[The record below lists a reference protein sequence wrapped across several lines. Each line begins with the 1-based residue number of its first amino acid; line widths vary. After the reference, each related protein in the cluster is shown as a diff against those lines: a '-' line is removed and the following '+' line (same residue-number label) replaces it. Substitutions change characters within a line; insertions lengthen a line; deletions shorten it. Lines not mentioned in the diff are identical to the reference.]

1 MARRLLWVTVLGSG
15 MAFLDASIVNVA
27 LPSIG
32 STFGVGT
39 PGMQWVL
46 NAYLVPFTAL
56 LLVGGV
62 LGDRHG
68 HRTVFGVGVRGFAA
82 ATVIA
87 ALSPNIAVLV
97 AARAAQGVAAAL
109 LVPTSLALLTGSTP
123 PDDRSRAV
131 GAWSGLTAVAG
142 VIGPLVGGWL
152 IDAASWRWALLLT
165 VPPAVAVSVMAPGL
179 PRARRADASPP
190 LDVPGAVTAAGAL
203 ALLTAG
209 LIGHGSRWS
218 WPVVVAGALAAVA
231 FVVVERRSPHPMLP
245 LDLFASRQ
253 FSGANLVTLAVYT
266 GLGAST
272 FLVVVALQV
281 SLRYSATEAGAAML
295 PVTLLLMVLS
305 SRAGRL
311 AQRIGPTL
319 PMTVGALGVGA
330 GLALLAQVEPGSRY
344 ATSVLPGV
352 VVLGLGL
359 AATVAPLTAVV
370 LASVDDERLGL
381 GSGVNNAVAR
391 LAGLVGVAVLPAVTS
406 VDVSVPV
413 GRALPGFR
421 ATLMIAAGLCA
432 AGAAV
437 AAATIR
443 HVAPVEPTVGPA
455 AEQPC
460 LGPSRMTD
468 TPSAGSQADAGA

>member
-1 MARRLLWVTVLGSG
+1 MTRRLLWVTVLGSG
-15 MAFLDASIVNVA
+15 MAFLDASVVNVA

-32 STFGVGT
+32 ATFDVGT
-39 PGMQWVL
+39 AGMQWVL
-46 NAYLVPFTAL
+46 NAYLVTFTAL
-56 LLVGGV
+56 LLLGGV

-68 HRTVFGVGVRGFAA
+68 HREVFLLGVRGFAV
-82 ATVIA
+82 ATVVA
-87 ALSPNIAVLV
+87 ASAPGIVVLV

-123 PDDRSRAV
+123 SDDRSRAV

-142 VIGPLVGGWL
+142 VVGPLLGGWL

-165 VPPAVAVSVMAPGL
+165 VPAALAVTGLARGL
-179 PRARRADASPP
+179 PSGRRATAAPP
-190 LDVPGAVTAAGAL
+190 LDLPGAVTAAAAL
-203 ALLTAG
+203 ALLTSG
-209 LIGHGSRWS
+209 LIGHGSSWS
-218 WPVVVAGALAAVA
+218 WPAVGAGALAAVA

-253 FSGANLVTLAVYT
+253 FSGANIVTLAVYT

-281 SLRYSATEAGAAML
+281 SLGYSATEAGAAML

-311 AQRIGPTL
+311 AQRVGPTL
-319 PMTVGALGVGA
+319 PMTIGPLAVGV

-344 ATSVLPGV
+344 ATGILPGV

-359 AATVAPLTAVV
+359 ATTVAPLTAVV
-370 LASVDDERLGL
+370 LASVDDDRLGL

-391 LAGLVGVAVLPAVTS
+391 LAGLVGVAVLPAVTG
-406 VDVSVPV
+406 VDVSIPE
-413 GRALPGFR
+413 GIALPGYR
-421 ATLMIAAGLCA
+421 ATLMVAATLCVV
-432 AGAAV
+432 GAAV
-437 AAATIR
+437 SATTIR
-443 HVAPVEPTVGPA
+443 HVAAVEPSIAPA
-455 AEQPC
+455 DQPC
-460 LGPSRMTD
+460 LDPSRMVD
-468 TPSAGSQADAGA
+468 EPDV